1 MTADNTAHNP
11 AHNPAPNAVSYDAD
25 IRWTTHGVAHITAGD
40 WGSLGFGQGYA
51 CARDRMPTIAD
62 HLLKVRSQRAAFLGA
77 GTDNRHV
84 HSDLGYLALGIRQRA
99 QAMAATQPERV
110 TAMVSGYV
118 AGYNAAV
125 TELGTEHLPAWCAG
139 APWIRPVDEIDF
151 YMLFV
156 DLCLMGSGR
165 NLAGYIGSA
174 VPPANGMAAA
184 PPPPPGDGD
193 VVGEAHMGSNGWAF
207 GSDAT
212 GGPGMVMANPHF
224 PWYGEG
230 KMWECHLRIPG
241 EIDVYGATIT
251 GSPGVQI
258 GFNRTLAF
266 THTFSAGNRFTV
278 YKLDLDANNP
288 CAYRFGDTTEA
299 MTPTTHSIDV
309 LGDNGATTALERTL
323 WSSHHGPMVNL
334 PFVGWSQATGF
345 AYRDANIDND
355 RFLAQVL
362 ALDTATDVASL
373 RTAYATH
380 GGLPW
385 VNTMAAD
392 ANGTCWY
399 IDSSATPALSETAA
413 GNFVADVTGADPIAA
428 LMYTLRV
435 AMLDGSNPD
444 TTWVDVP
451 GAVGPGL
458 VAFDDLPQMER
469 TDHVANSNDP
479 YWRCNADVSLPAH
492 SPLAGLYN
500 TPLSARTRMNLRL
513 VSGAGPVTPSGPH
526 PDGTGNALVT
536 LDDLAAMALSG
547 HSLTALELRDAV
559 VQRLRDAHAASAGA
573 DADASPDVEL
583 DADAQLAM
591 AADVLAAW
599 DGTVGV
605 DARGAVL
612 WREFLAGFTDAEYR
626 NAGSLWAEPFDPERP
641 LDTPAGLAPA
651 PATGPD
657 PVVAATRAA
666 LAALAT
672 AGIAPDVRLG
682 DVQWV
687 QRGDQRL
694 EIPGGGE
701 GEGVADVSTPT
712 GALSRSD
719 IDPAPVMPPGVPGRF
734 ERTGLT
740 MDGYPVTYGVSFFM
754 TVAVGGPDGEPEA
767 HGLLVYG
774 QSDLPD
780 SPHHGDQVAD
790 WAARRLRPL
799 AFTDDA
805 IAATTI
811 EHRRIGS

>member
-1 MTADNTAHNP
+1 MAT
-11 AHNPAPNAVSYDAD
+11 YDAD

-62 HLLKVRSQRAAFLGA
+62 HLLKVRSQRSAFLGA
-77 GTDNRHV
+77 GPNDRHV

-99 QAMAATQPERV
+99 ETMAASQSDRV

-125 TELGTEHLPAWCAG
+125 AEFGTDHLPAWCAG

-174 VPPANGMAAA
+174 VPPTDGMTA
-184 PPPPPGDGD
+184 PPPPPPDDGD
-193 VVGEAHMGSNGWAF
+193 VVGEAHMGSNGWAL

-230 KMWECHLRIPG
+230 KMWECHLHIPG

-251 GSPGVQI
+251 GSPGIQI

-278 YKLDLDANNP
+278 YKLDLDAHDP
-288 CAYRFGDTTEA
+288 CAYRFGEHTVA
-299 MTPTTHSIDV
+299 MTSATHSIEV
-309 LGDNGATTALERTL
+309 LGDDGATRSLECTL

-362 ALDTATDVASL
+362 ALDTATDIPSL
-373 RTAYATH
+373 QSAYATH

-392 ANGTCWY
+392 AHGRCWY
-399 IDSSATPALSETAA
+399 IDSSPTPALSESAAA
-413 GNFVADVTGADPIAA
+413 GFVAEVGGADPIAA
-428 LMYTLRV
+428 LMYSLRV

-444 TTWVDVP
+444 TTWQDAP

-458 VAFDDLPQMER
+458 VAFDDLPQLER
-469 TDHVANSNDP
+469 TDHVANANDP
-479 YWRCNADVSLPAH
+479 YWRINAGVSLPPH
-492 SPLAGLYN
+492 SPLAGLHHA
-500 TPLSARTRMNLRL
+500 PLSVRTRMNLRL
-513 VSGAGPVTPSGPH
+513 VSGAGPVTASGPG
-526 PDGTGNALVT
+526 GTVT

-559 VQRLRDAHAASAGA
+559 VQRLRDAGSAGVEP
-573 DADASPDVEL
+573 DAEPDEE
-583 DADAQLAM
+583 LAM

-599 DGTVGV
+599 DTTVGV

-612 WREFLAGFTDAEYR
+612 WREIMAGFTDAEYR
-626 NAGSLWAEPFDPERP
+626 NAGNLWAEAFDPQRP
-641 LDTPAGLAPA
+641 LDTPSGLALA

-657 PVVAATRAA
+657 PVVTATQAAVAG
-666 LAALAT
+666 LAT

-687 QRGDQRL
+687 QRGDQRM

-701 GEGVADVSTPT
+701 SEGVADVSTPA
-712 GALSRSD
+712 GALGRAD
-719 IDPAPVMPPGVPGRF
+719 IDPSPVMPAAVPGRF

-740 MDGYPVTYGVSFFM
+740 MEGYPVTYGVSFFM
-754 TVAVGGPDGEPEA
+754 TVALGRPDDPDGPGGQPEGR
-767 HGLLVYG
+767 GLLVYG
-774 QSDLPD
+774 QSDLPN

-790 WAARRLRPL
+790 YAARKLRPL

-805 IAATTI
+805 IAAATI
-811 EHRRIGS
+811 GQRRIGG